1 MRAESTRAIYK
12 LSLLFQRISTIKHGQ
27 IITAITKD
35 TPNIRALFLDDS
47 FGNGMDDKYSDV
59 DFIMVAARCN
69 RPRMAR
75 KIRNRAWE
83 KLSEMLGV
91 KQYYL

>member
-1 MRAESTRAIYK
+1 M
-12 LSLLFQRISTIKHGQ
+12 QGQ
-27 IITAITKD
+27 IITAITNATKD
-35 TPNIRALFLDDS
+35 IPNFRALFLDDS

-75 KIRNRAWE
+75 KVRNRAWE
-83 KLSEMLGV
+83 KLSETLNV
-91 KQYYL
+91 ERHY